1 MKPEKTTRQRKKRTG
16 IMGGTFNPIHL
27 GHLLLAETAREQYDL
42 DEILFIPSG
51 RSYMKRELEIL
62 PGETRLAMTELA
74 ISDNPYFKASDLEIC
89 RPGNTYT
96 CETLRELRRRE
107 PDTEFFFILGADSLF
122 ALETWKNPREIF
134 DSCTILA
141 AVREE
146 RDREAVKEQAD
157 KLEQKFHGKVQLLS
171 CGKIEISSTRIREQ
185 LQKGQSVRYQ
195 VPDEVIQYIEK
206 NHLYRQ

>member
-74 ISDNPYFKASDLEIC
+74 ISDNPYFRASDLEIC

-96 CETLRELRRRE
+96 CETLQELRCRE

-171 CGKIEISSTRIREQ
+171 CGKIEISSSRIREQ